1 MGTEINGL
9 TWRINSTNRVS
20 YNPIDNT
27 EQNIPLNL
35 APPLP
40 NATVNIFN
48 ATRISDNSIDVVS
61 TLNLLDVSYIRES
74 LLIECSSSDIT
85 RNTTSLIRGK
95 LKILHSTL
103 DRITR
108 DSYIVFLAPPLST
121 SSTPCSLLLPPG
133 GPMVSLQWSLSFTS
147 LHDVERYRVVV
158 TNDPPSC
165 SSQHVSPSEDYTC
178 SGLVLGTD
186 YSFKVSAINCG
197 NQEGTRETFTIQ
209 PQGIIMVKQHFHLRM

>member
-74 LLIECSSSDIT
+74 LLIECFSSDIT
-85 RNTTSLIRGK
+85 RNITSLIRSK
-95 LKILHSTL
+95 HSW
-103 DRITR
+103 
-108 DSYIVFLAPPLST
+108 SE
-121 SSTPCSLLLPPG
+121 SL
-133 GPMVSLQWSLSFTS
+133 
-147 LHDVERYRVVV
+147 E
-158 TNDPPSC
+158 
-165 SSQHVSPSEDYTC
+165 
-178 SGLVLGTD
+178 
-186 YSFKVSAINCG
+186 
-197 NQEGTRETFTIQ
+197 
-209 PQGIIMVKQHFHLRM
+209 IIMLLF